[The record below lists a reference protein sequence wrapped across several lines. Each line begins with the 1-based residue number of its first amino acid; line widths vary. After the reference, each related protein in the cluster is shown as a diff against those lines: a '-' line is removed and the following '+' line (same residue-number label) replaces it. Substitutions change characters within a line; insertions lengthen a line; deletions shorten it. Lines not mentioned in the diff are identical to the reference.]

1 MEDTYIVEGGNKLV
15 GDVELSGAKNIAL
28 KVLIAGLLFEGDVI
42 LERVPRIRDVDEVMN
57 LIRALGGKVEFTG
70 PNQVR
75 LNADALKE
83 QTLDLLFASKI
94 RVSFMFFAPLL
105 KKFRVAHI
113 PNPGGCRL
121 GARPIDRIIQGMEA
135 IGIEVQYDSETG
147 YFHAKQ
153 EDDASGTY
161 RFEKVSHTGTE
172 LLIMLGAY
180 GNGQITIE
188 NAALEPEIDDLIAFF
203 NDAGADIRRDGNAIH
218 VKGSTTLKQKKPF
231 SITSDRNE
239 AVTFAVL
246 ALTTRGDITLNEVP
260 VSHLTLF
267 HQILR
272 DMGATVE
279 EIDSKTVRYA
289 YSGPLRAVNLET
301 RPHPGFMTDWQ
312 PPMAILL
319 TQAEGTSTIHERMFE
334 NRFSYVQEIQK
345 LGAHIEYYQPEI
357 ENPGEYYDFNYED
370 GVEYQQAIRIQG
382 PTELHNAVMKIADLR
397 AGATLAIGAL
407 TASGK
412 SILTGASH
420 MERGYE
426 HFIEKVK
433 KIGGNM
439 IKVSE

>member
-1 MEDTYIVEGGNKLV
+1 MEDTYIVEGGTTLSGTV
-15 GDVELSGAKNIAL
+15 ALSGAKNIAL
-28 KVLIAGLLFEGDVI
+28 KVLIAGLLFKGDVI

-57 LIRALGGKVEFTG
+57 LIRALGGDVSFTG
-70 PNQVR
+70 PNTVR

-83 QTLDLLFASKI
+83 HTLDLLFASKI

-105 KKFRVAHI
+105 KKFGFAHI

-135 IGIEVQYDSETG
+135 IGIDVDYDSETG

-153 EDDASGTY
+153 PKPASGTY

-180 GNGQITIE
+180 GEGKIVIE
-188 NAALEPEIDDLIAFF
+188 NAALEPEIDDLIDFL
-203 NDAGADIRRDGNAIH
+203 NDGGAVIRRDGTSII
-218 VKGSTTLKQKKPF
+218 VEGSAELKQKQPF

-246 ALTTRGDITLNEVP
+246 ALTTKGDITLQHVP
-260 VSHLTLF
+260 VSHLTTF
-267 HQILR
+267 HTILR
-272 DMGATVE
+272 DMGAVVE
-279 EIDSKTVRYA
+279 EIDSSTVRYA
-289 YSGPLRAVNLET
+289 YTKPLKAVEIET

-319 TQAEGTSTIHERMFE
+319 TQSEGTSTIHERMFE
-334 NRFSYVQEIQK
+334 NRFSFVQEIQK
-345 LGAHIEYYQPEI
+345 LGASIEFYQPDVKDPSAFY
-357 ENPGEYYDFNYED
+357 NFNYEAD
-370 GVEYQQAIRIQG
+370 TEYHQAIRIQG
-382 PTELHNAVMKIADLR
+382 PSELHNAVMKITDLR

-407 TASGK
+407 TATGK

-426 HFIEKVK
+426 HFIEKVT
-433 KIGGNM
+433 KIGGKM